1 MRSILKNNE
10 GITDFST
17 DSINSRVTIT
27 LDNKKT
33 SVEKIIDDI
42 RKIGFKVTER
52 IDSVSTETSKNTQ
65 KPPLNQ

>member
-1 MRSILKNNE
+1 M
-10 GITDFST
+10 

-42 RKIGFKVTER
+42 RKCGFKVTER
-52 IDSVSTETSKNTQ
+52 IDSVAMETSEKTQ
-65 KPPLNQ
+65 KTPLNQ